1 MAILKVEFLKNH
13 SIFWLPTGPVVE
25 IRWLKNCWFS
35 KSGEL
40 VGPFFFKK
48 ILHLCSNHMTW
59 ILFIHLW
66 NEASKCSVKIKLSAS
81 ELGNLSK
88 CNVNNGII
96 PGQWWFWPVFCRIA
110 ISKSLCSLCL
120 KQAAEISIQPICYR
134 KHQSTGE
141 LHLWLPPS
149 RCRPVAIMQ
158 KSLVLT
164 STGLMFHIPYYACG
178 TTVQSVLSGNSR
190 SQHRQSEYR
199 KEIFCYCRRNRRR
212 NVE

>member
-1 MAILKVEFLKNH
+1 VIEKLLIFKIWWISRAFLFQKNP
-13 SIFWLPTGPVVE
+13 SSVF
-25 IRWLKNCWFS
+25 
-35 KSGEL
+35 KSHDL
-40 VGPFFFKK
+40 
-48 ILHLCSNHMTW
+48 N
-59 ILFIHLW
+59 ILFIRLW

-88 CNVNNGII
+88 CNVNNAII

-110 ISKSLCSLCL
+110 ISKSLCSLCW

-141 LHLWLPPS
+141 LQLWLPPS

-158 KSLVLT
+158 TSLVLT

-199 KEIFCYCRRNRRR
+199 KEIFSYCRRNRRR
-212 NVE
+212 NIE